1 MTIKMTVQSQEPAAY
16 AVDSRPDRA
25 EEDAIIA
32 HALAIL
38 ESRLRKAGEEFT
50 SPKAVM
56 DFLSLRL
63 AHLEHEVFAVMFL
76 DSQHRLLAMEEMFRG
91 TLTQAN
97 VHPREVVK
105 RALALNAGAVVLS
118 HNHPSGVAEPSRA
131 DERITATLRD
141 ALKLVDVR
149 VLDHIVVGHG
159 HCVSMAEKGFI

>member
-1 MTIKMTVQSQEPAAY
+1 MKAVKSTEPAAY

-38 ESRLRKAGEEFT
+38 ESRLRKAGKEFT

-76 DSQHRLLAMEEMFRG
+76 DSQHRLLAIEEMFRG

>member
-1 MTIKMTVQSQEPAAY
+1 MPTIVNSQQPAAY
-16 AVDSRPDRA
+16 AAGNLA
-25 EEDAIIA
+25 EEDAVIA

-50 SPKAVM
+50 SPKTVK

-131 DERITATLRD
+131 DERITETLRD
-141 ALKLVDVR
+141 VLKLVDVR
-149 VLDHIVVGHG
+149 VLDHIIVGHG
-159 HCVSMAEKGFI
+159 HCVSLVEKGLMQPSGD